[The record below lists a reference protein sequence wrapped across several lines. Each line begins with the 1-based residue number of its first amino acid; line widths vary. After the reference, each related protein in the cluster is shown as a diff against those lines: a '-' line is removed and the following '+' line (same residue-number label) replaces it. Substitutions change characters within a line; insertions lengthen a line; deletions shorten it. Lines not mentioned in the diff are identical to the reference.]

1 MKIKHPQK
9 AYTCTC
15 VHAVG
20 DLGVTYVQ
28 KSIDLGVTY
37 VQKSIQD
44 FPGSPVV
51 KIPHFTAVGMGLIPG
66 QETKILH
73 AMQLGQKK
81 KKSVYQVKLCFIHS
95 RIKKKK
101 SPSLGLLAF
110 CTSLFKSF
118 HIVFY
123 VNSVFP
129 CQENK
134 Y

>member
-20 DLGVTYVQ
+20 
-28 KSIDLGVTY
+28 DLGVTY

-81 KKSVYQVKLCFIHS
+81 KNQFT
-95 RIKKKK
+95 R
-101 SPSLGLLAF
+101 
-110 CTSLFKSF
+110 
-118 HIVFY
+118 
-123 VNSVFP
+123 
-129 CQENK
+129 
-134 Y
+134 

>member
-9 AYTCTC
+9 AYTCIC

-20 DLGVTYVQ
+20 
-28 KSIDLGVTY
+28 DLGVTY

-95 RIKKKK
+95 RIEKKK

>member
-9 AYTCTC
+9 AYTCIC

-20 DLGVTYVQ
+20 
-28 KSIDLGVTY
+28 DLGVTY

-81 KKSVYQVKLCFIHS
+81 KKI
-95 RIKKKK
+95 
-101 SPSLGLLAF
+101 SLPG
-110 CTSLFKSF
+110 K
-118 HIVFY
+118 IMFY
-123 VNSVFP
+123 S
-129 CQENK
+129 
-134 Y
+134 